1 MGILLADGVFERQL
15 ADGED
20 IFAGSEAGKV
30 ALIKAGEAEVT
41 RRANGGTI
49 RLGRA
54 GPGTYLGE
62 MAALTGEALDLSATA
77 AGPLSVAYLDPDD
90 FLRRISQEPD
100 GAYTLLSRLRA
111 RLHARK
117 APDAPPR
124 ADEREAPKPVRLR
137 LYANDPLLRGI
148 LPEDGLAVRELPF
161 AVGRQTQD
169 GDGPSEGAVDL
180 ALPDEPPYRLS
191 RRHFALHAHPDGIMV
206 EDLGSAL
213 GTEVNGLGL
222 GNGGPA
228 RALLQRGENTL
239 VAGAEHS
246 PFGFRLVVV

>member
-15 ADGED
+15 TDGED
-20 IFAGSEAGKV
+20 VFAGGEAGKV

-41 RRANGGTI
+41 RRANGGTV

-62 MAALTGEALDLSATA
+62 MAALTGEALDLNATA

-90 FLRRISQEPD
+90 FLRRISREPD
-100 GAYTLLSRLRA
+100 GAYTLLSRLRT
-111 RLHARK
+111 RLRAQK
-117 APDAPPR
+117 TPDAPR
-124 ADEREAPKPVRLR
+124 ADEQEAPKPVRVR

-148 LPEDGLAVRELPF
+148 IPEDGLAVRELPF

-169 GDGPSEGAVDL
+169 GDGPTEGAVDL
-180 ALPDEPPYRLS
+180 ALPDEAPYRLS
-191 RRHFALHAHPDGIMV
+191 RRHFALHAHPDGVMV

-222 GNGGPA
+222 GDGGPA
-228 RALLQRGENTL
+228 RVLLQRGENTL
-239 VAGAEHS
+239 VAGGEHS
-246 PFGFRLVVV
+246 PFSFRLVVV

>member
-20 IFAGSEAGKV
+20 VFAAGEAGKV

-41 RRANGGTI
+41 RRADGGTV
-49 RLGRA
+49 RLGRV

-62 MAALTGEALDLSATA
+62 MAALTGEALDLCATA
-77 AGPLSVAYLDPDD
+77 VGPLSVAYLDPDD
-90 FLRRISQEPD
+90 FLRRISREPE
-100 GAYTLLSRLRA
+100 GAYTLLSRLRT
-111 RLHARK
+111 RLHAHK
-117 APDAPPR
+117 APDTR
-124 ADEREAPKPVRLR
+124 ADEQEAPKPVRVR
-137 LYANDPLLRGI
+137 LHANDPLLQGLI
-148 LPEDGLAVRELPF
+148 PEDGLAVRELPF
-161 AVGRQTQD
+161 AVGRRTQD
-169 GDGPSEGAVDL
+169 GDGPVEGAVDL

-191 RRHFALHAHPDGIMV
+191 RRHFALHAHPDGIMI

-222 GNGGPA
+222 GDGGPA

-239 VAGAEHS
+239 VAGGEHS
-246 PFGFRLVVV
+246 PFSFRLVVE